1 MPDDRKEPQSY
12 GSQNDWNSGK
22 TGQAPNDPKS
32 GPPPDQAAFYESR
45 IEGERSA
52 PHQGGDTS
60 PVQMAESDPAVTAGA
75 REIGNDESTAPGVT
89 SEEGGARRDSYFKR
103 RDYES

>member
-12 GSQNDWNSGK
+12 GSQHDWNSGK

-32 GPPPDQAAFYESR
+32 SPPPEHAAFYESR

-60 PVQMAESDPAVTAGA
+60 PVQVAESDPAIAAAGA
-75 REIGNDESTAPGVT
+75 REVSGDESTAPGVT
-89 SEEGGARRDSYFKR
+89 TEKGGAKRDSFFKT
-103 RDYES
+103 RDY